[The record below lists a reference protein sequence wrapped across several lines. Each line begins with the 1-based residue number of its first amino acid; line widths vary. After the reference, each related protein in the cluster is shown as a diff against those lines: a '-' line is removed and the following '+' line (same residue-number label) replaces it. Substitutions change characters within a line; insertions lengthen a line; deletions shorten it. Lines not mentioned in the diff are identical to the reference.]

1 MRRKY
6 FSSDTLNEQ
15 ISIIGKSILRT
26 LTHEIRD
33 VQWFSIIA
41 DESTDVAN
49 QEQFNI
55 SIRWV
60 GEHFI
65 VNEDPIGMVAVPDTT
80 GDTLFRVVKDSLIR
94 MNLPVK
100 NCRGQA
106 YDGASN
112 MQGNFKGVATR
123 IQQEVPSA
131 VHVHCL
137 AHCLNLCLQDVTR
150 LCKPVR
156 EALDLVNDILKL
168 IKASPKRSQL
178 FDEVRSR
185 DDSGATPN
193 LRSLAQ
199 LDGP

>member
-137 AHCLNLCLQDVTR
+137 AHCLNLCLQD
-150 LCKPVR
+150 LLQGCANLFEK
-156 EALDLVNDILKL
+156 LLILSTIFL
-168 IKASPKRSQL
+168 
-178 FDEVRSR
+178 
-185 DDSGATPN
+185 N
-193 LRSLAQ
+193 
-199 LDGP
+199 